1 MTTQDPQARRRPSR
15 DGRPTSRRTGG
26 GEGPRRKKRRPAEEA
41 SEQARNV
48 GSEAQQEAQ
57 ATAETARAE
66 ASAVAETAQQEAGS
80 VLETGM
86 AALEQQ
92 AGKQTEQL
100 VEKLYDYRDEMDA
113 LLQGEPEQAGQ
124 VRDAVQRLADRT
136 TDVADRMAEG
146 GPRGMVE
153 DAKDLAG
160 RRPGVFLLG
169 AAVAGFG
176 IGRLLRATR
185 DSDDD
190 LVERERS
197 AVDDEPRY
205 AEDDS

>member
-26 GEGPRRKKRRPAEEA
+26 GDGPRRKKRRPTQEA
-41 SEQARNV
+41 SEQARDV
-48 GSEAQQEAQ
+48 GNEAQQEAQ
-57 ATAETARAE
+57 ATAETARVE
-66 ASAVAETAQQEAGS
+66 ASAVAETAQEEAGS
-80 VLETGM
+80 VVETGM

-92 AGKQTEQL
+92 AGRQTEQL

-113 LLQGEPEQAGQ
+113 LLQGDPESAGQ
-124 VRDAVQRLADRT
+124 VRDALQRLADRT
-136 TDVADRMAEG
+136 TSAADRMAEG

-176 IGRLLRATR
+176 VGRLLRATR
-185 DSDDD
+185 DADDE
-190 LVERERS
+190 LVESERS
-197 AVDDEPRY
+197 AVEGGY
-205 AEDDS
+205 AEDDR